1 MSGPTR
7 RIAGGTVAGNGAQEE
22 FAVQA
27 GTWVL
32 SVSAGTGKLE
42 RKGTDGVLYDVS
54 RDLAGTA
61 FALTGSELVV
71 FLPEA
76 VDGTRYRLNISSG
89 TPTWCAEQ

>member
-7 RIAGGTVAGNGAQEE
+7 QIAGGTVAGTGDQAE

-27 GTWVL
+27 GTWVF
-32 SVSAGTGKLE
+32 SVSAGTGSLL
-42 RKGTDGVLYDVS
+42 RKGADGVWYTVS

-61 FALTGSELVV
+61 FALTGSALVV
-71 FLPEA
+71 YLPE
-76 VDGTRYRLNISSG
+76 VIDGARYKLNISSG